1 MATRGELKKAL
12 QDWQQWLNKT
22 SHLIVPRK
30 SLLRQQKDLCLALT
44 GVRRSGKSSMT
55 VQLALGRLEETFFF
69 NFEDPIF
76 FPGASVEVLDQLL
89 SLYEEETGKIPK
101 LVILDEIQN
110 VQGWERWVRKAIDL
124 GYYQIVV
131 TGSSSHLLSSEIA
144 TAISGRVIEQTIW
157 PLSFSEYLIFLDKTP
172 STKGAW
178 LCALENYLRW
188 GGFPKVILTPD
199 ENDRIIL
206 LKQYLSDIVLR
217 DVVARHSIKNQ
228 KALHQIV
235 SFYLTGL
242 SCLHSY
248 NSLRKAFEISIELA
262 STLTGYLTQAF
273 LVFEMSRYH
282 SNLKVQTRDPK
293 KIYVIDTGLR
303 TVSLQSDREDWG
315 RLAEN
320 AVYLEL
326 RRRDKQAF
334 YYKQVQEVD
343 FVITELGKPVDTLQV
358 CYSNLEDQE
367 TRNREVNALL
377 ECLQA
382 LELPSGKIL
391 TLSLEDVLLKE
402 GKEIHFIPLYRWL
415 SGIELPR
422 FSNGKEVNNHV
433 L

>member
-1 MATRGELKKAL
+1 MTKRGELKKAL
-12 QDWQQWLNKT
+12 QDWRQWLNKN
-22 SHLIVPRK
+22 SHLIVIRS
-30 SLLRQQKDLCLALT
+30 SLLSQQKDLCLALT

-55 VQLALGRLEETFFF
+55 VQLALGRLEDTFFF

-89 SLYEEETGKIPK
+89 LLYEEEMGKIPK

-124 GYYQIVV
+124 GHYQIVV

-157 PLSFSEYLIFLDKTP
+157 PLSFSEYLTFLGKAP
-172 STKGAW
+172 STKGTW
-178 LCALENYLRW
+178 LGALEDYLRW

-199 ENDRIIL
+199 ENDRVIL

-228 KALHQIV
+228 QALHQIV
-235 SFYLTGL
+235 SFYLTGM

-248 NSLRKAFEISIELA
+248 NSLRKAFGISIELA
-262 STLTGYLTQAF
+262 STLTGYLRQAF

-282 SNLKVQTRDPK
+282 ANLKVQVRDPK
-293 KIYVIDTGLR
+293 KIYVIDAGLR

-326 RRRDKQAF
+326 RRRGKQVF
-334 YYKQVQEVD
+334 YYRQTQEVD
-343 FVITELGKPVDTLQV
+343 FVITELGKPVDAVQV
-358 CYSNLEDQE
+358 CYCDLEDQE
-367 TRNREVNALL
+367 THSREINALL
-377 ECLQA
+377 ECLDA
-382 LELPSGKIL
+382 LKLLSGTIL
-391 TLSLEDVLLKE
+391 TRSLEDVLLKD
-402 GKEIHFIPLYRWL
+402 GKEIHFVPLYQWL
-415 SGIELPR
+415 S
-422 FSNGKEVNNHV
+422 K
-433 L
+433 

>member
-12 QDWQQWLNKT
+12 QDWQQWLKKN
-22 SHLIVPRK
+22 SHLILPRQ
-30 SLLRQQKDLCLALT
+30 SLLKQQKDLCLALT

-55 VQLALGRLEETFFF
+55 VQLAQGRLDETFFF
-69 NFEDPIF
+69 NFEDPLF
-76 FPGASVEVLDQLL
+76 FPGAGVEVIDRLL
-89 SLYEEETGKIPK
+89 SLYEEERGKAPE
-101 LVILDEIQN
+101 LVILDEVQN
-110 VQGWERWVRKAIDL
+110 VQGWERWVRKAVDL
-124 GYYQIVV
+124 GRYEIVV

-157 PLSFSEYLIFLDKTP
+157 PLSFSEYLTFLDKTA
-172 STKGAW
+172 SISS
-178 LCALENYLRW
+178 LEAYLRW

-228 KALHQIV
+228 HALQQVV

-262 STLTGYLTQAF
+262 STLTDYLTQAF

-282 SNLKVQTRDPK
+282 PNLKVQARDPK
-293 KIYVIDTGLR
+293 KIYVIDSGLR
-303 TVSLQSDREDWG
+303 TVSLQSDRKDWG

-326 RRRDKQAF
+326 RRRNKQIF
-334 YYKQVQEVD
+334 YYKQKQEVD
-343 FVITELGKPVDTLQV
+343 FIITELGKPIDAIQV
-358 CYSNLEDQE
+358 CYCDFDERD
-367 TRNREVNALL
+367 TREREMNALL
-377 ECLQA
+377 ECLRD

-391 TLSLEDVLLKE
+391 TLSLEDEILIE
-402 GKEIHFIPLYRWL
+402 GKTVYFMPLHQWL
-415 SGIELPR
+415 MQ
-422 FSNGKEVNNHV
+422 
-433 L
+433 

>member
-12 QDWQQWLNKT
+12 QDWQQWLNKN
-22 SHLIVPRK
+22 SHLIVPRN
-30 SLLRQQKDLCLALT
+30 SLLSQQKDLCLALT

-89 SLYEEETGKIPK
+89 FLYEEETGKMPK

-124 GYYQIVV
+124 GHYQIVV

-157 PLSFSEYLIFLDKTP
+157 PLSLSEYLIFLGKTP

-178 LCALENYLRW
+178 LRALENYLRW

-282 SNLKVQTRDPK
+282 PNLKVQARDPK

-326 RRRDKQAF
+326 RRRGKQAF

-343 FVITELGKPVDTLQV
+343 FVITELGKPVDAIQV
-358 CYSNLEDQE
+358 CYSDLEDQE
-367 TRNREVNALL
+367 TRNREINAML

-391 TLSLEDVLLKE
+391 TLSLENVLLKE
-402 GKEIHFIPLYRWL
+402 GRAIHLIPLYQWL
-415 SGIELPR
+415 S
-422 FSNGKEVNNHV
+422 K
-433 L
+433 

>member
-1 MATRGELKKAL
+1 MATRGELKRAL
-12 QDWQQWLNKT
+12 QDWQQWLNKN
-22 SHLIVPRK
+22 SHLIIPR
-30 SLLRQQKDLCLALT
+30 SSILSEQKDLCLALT

-89 SLYEEETGKIPK
+89 LLYEEEAGKIPK

-110 VQGWERWVRKAIDL
+110 VQGWERWVRKAVDL
-124 GYYQIVV
+124 GHYQIVV

-157 PLSFSEYLIFLDKTP
+157 PLSFSEYLMFLGKTP

-178 LCALENYLRW
+178 LRALENYLRW
-188 GGFPKVILTPD
+188 GGFPKAILTPD

-228 KALHQIV
+228 QALHQVV

-262 STLTGYLTQAF
+262 SSLTSYLTQAF

-282 SNLKVQTRDPK
+282 PNLKVQARDPK

-320 AVYLEL
+320 ATYLEL
-326 RRRDKQAF
+326 RRRGKQAF
-334 YYKQVQEVD
+334 YYKQKQEVD
-343 FVITELGKPVDTLQV
+343 FVITELGKPVDAIQV
-358 CYSNLEDQE
+358 CYSDLEDQE
-367 TRNREVNALL
+367 TGDREVNALL

-382 LELPSGKIL
+382 LELSSGTIL
-391 TLSLEDVLLKE
+391 TLSLEDVLLRE
-402 GKEIHFIPLYRWL
+402 GKTIHLIPLYQWL
-415 SGIELPR
+415 SGTSP
-422 FSNGKEVNNHV
+422 
-433 L
+433 

>member
-12 QDWQQWLNKT
+12 QDWQQWLNKN
-22 SHLIVPRK
+22 SHLIVPRS
-30 SLLRQQKDLCLALT
+30 SLLSQQKDLCLALT

-89 SLYEEETGKIPK
+89 SLYEEETGKSPK

-124 GYYQIVV
+124 GHYQIVV

-157 PLSFSEYLIFLDKTP
+157 PLSFSEYLIFLGQTP

-178 LCALENYLRW
+178 LRALENYLRW
-188 GGFPKVILTPD
+188 GGFPKIILTPD

-228 KALHQIV
+228 RALHQIV

-273 LVFEMSRYH
+273 LIFEMSRYH
-282 SNLKVQTRDPK
+282 LNLKVQARDPK

-303 TVSLQSDREDWG
+303 TVSLQSNREDWG

-326 RRRDKQAF
+326 RRRGKQSF

-343 FVITELGKPVDTLQV
+343 FVITEFGKPVDAIQV
-358 CYSNLEDQE
+358 CYSDLEDQE
-367 TRNREVNALL
+367 THNREINALL
-377 ECLQA
+377 ECLHA

-391 TLSLEDVLLKE
+391 TFSLEDVIFKE
-402 GKEIHFIPLYRWL
+402 GKEIHLIPLYQWL
-415 SGIELPR
+415 SI
-422 FSNGKEVNNHV
+422 
-433 L
+433 

>member
-12 QDWQQWLNKT
+12 QDWQQWLNKN
-22 SHLIVPRK
+22 SHLIIPRS
-30 SLLRQQKDLCLALT
+30 SLLSQQKDLCLALT

-89 SLYEEETGKIPK
+89 SLYEEETGKMPK

-124 GYYQIVV
+124 GHYQIVV

-157 PLSFSEYLIFLDKTP
+157 PLSLSEYLTFLGKTP

-178 LCALENYLRW
+178 LRALENYLRW

-199 ENDRIIL
+199 ENDRVIL

-228 KALHQIV
+228 HALHQIV

-262 STLTGYLTQAF
+262 SILTGYLTQAF
-273 LVFEMSRYH
+273 VVFEMSRYH
-282 SNLKVQTRDPK
+282 PNLKVQVRDPK

-326 RRRDKQAF
+326 RRRGKQAF
-334 YYKQVQEVD
+334 YYKQAQEVD
-343 FVITELGKPVDTLQV
+343 FVITELGKPVDALQV
-358 CYSNLEDQE
+358 CYSDLEDQE
-367 TRNREVNALL
+367 TRNREINALL

-391 TLSLEDVLLKE
+391 TLSLEDVFLKE
-402 GKEIHFIPLYRWL
+402 GKTIHLIPLYQWL
-415 SGIELPR
+415 P
-422 FSNGKEVNNHV
+422 K
-433 L
+433 

>member
-1 MATRGELKKAL
+1 MTTRGELKQAL
-12 QDWQQWLNKT
+12 KDWLQWLHKN
-22 SHLIVPRK
+22 SHLIVIRS
-30 SLLRQQKDLCLALT
+30 SLLSQQKDLCLALT

-76 FPGASVEVLDQLL
+76 FPGASVEVLDQLI
-89 SLYEEETGKIPK
+89 SLYEEETGKMPR

-110 VQGWERWVRKAIDL
+110 VLGWERWVRKAIDL
-124 GYYQIVV
+124 GHYQVVV

-157 PLSFSEYLIFLDKTP
+157 PLSFSEYLAFLGKTP
-172 STKGAW
+172 STKGTW
-178 LCALENYLRW
+178 LRALEDYLRW

-217 DVVARHSIKNQ
+217 DVVARHSIKSQ
-228 KALHQIV
+228 QALHQIV
-235 SFYLTGL
+235 SYYLTGL

-282 SNLKVQTRDPK
+282 PNLKVQARDPK

-303 TVSLQSDREDWG
+303 TVSLQSNREDWG

-326 RRRDKQAF
+326 RRRGKQVF
-334 YYKQVQEVD
+334 YYKQTQEVD
-343 FVITELGKPVDTLQV
+343 FVITESGRPVDVIQV
-358 CYSNLEDQE
+358 CYSDLEDQE
-367 TRNREVNALL
+367 TRNREINALL
-377 ECLQA
+377 ECLHA
-382 LELPSGKIL
+382 LDLPSGKVL
-391 TLSLEDVLLKE
+391 TLSLEDVFFKE
-402 GKEIHFIPLYRWL
+402 GKAIHLVPLYLWL
-415 SGIELPR
+415 S
-422 FSNGKEVNNHV
+422 K
-433 L
+433 

>member
-12 QDWQQWLNKT
+12 QDWQQWLNKN
-22 SHLIVPRK
+22 SHLIVPRN
-30 SLLRQQKDLCLALT
+30 SLLSQQKDLCLALT

-55 VQLALGRLEETFFF
+55 VQLALGRLKETFFF

-89 SLYEEETGKIPK
+89 SLYEEETGKMPK

-124 GYYQIVV
+124 GHYQIVI

-157 PLSFSEYLIFLDKTP
+157 PLSLSEYLIFLGNTP
-172 STKGAW
+172 SSKGAW
-178 LCALENYLRW
+178 LRALENYLRW
-188 GGFPKVILTPD
+188 GGFPKIILTPD

-282 SNLKVQTRDPK
+282 PNLKVQARDPK

-326 RRRDKQAF
+326 RRRGKQAF
-334 YYKQVQEVD
+334 YYKQAQEVD
-343 FVITELGKPVDTLQV
+343 FVITELGKPIDAIQV
-358 CYSNLEDQE
+358 CYSDLEDQE
-367 TRNREVNALL
+367 TRNREINALL
-377 ECLQA
+377 ECLQT

-391 TLSLEDVLLKE
+391 TLSLEDVFLKE
-402 GKEIHFIPLYRWL
+402 GKAIHLIPLYQWL
-415 SGIELPR
+415 S
-422 FSNGKEVNNHV
+422 K
-433 L
+433 

>member
-12 QDWQQWLNKT
+12 QDWQQWLNKN
-22 SHLIVPRK
+22 SHLIVPRN
-30 SLLRQQKDLCLALT
+30 SLLSQQKDLCLALT

-89 SLYEEETGKIPK
+89 FLYEEETGKMPK

-124 GYYQIVV
+124 GHYQIVV

-157 PLSFSEYLIFLDKTP
+157 PLSFSEYLTFLGKTP

-178 LCALENYLRW
+178 LRALENYLRW

-282 SNLKVQTRDPK
+282 PNLKVQARDPK

-326 RRRDKQAF
+326 RRRGKQAF

-343 FVITELGKPVDTLQV
+343 FVITELGKPVDAIQV
-358 CYSNLEDQE
+358 CYSDLEDQE
-367 TRNREVNALL
+367 TRNREINAML

-402 GKEIHFIPLYRWL
+402 GKAIHLIPLYQWL
-415 SGIELPR
+415 S
-422 FSNGKEVNNHV
+422 K
-433 L
+433 

>member
-12 QDWQQWLNKT
+12 QDWQQWLNKN
-22 SHLIVPRK
+22 SHLIVPRN
-30 SLLRQQKDLCLALT
+30 SLLSQQMDLCLALT

-55 VQLALGRLEETFFF
+55 VQLALGRLKETFFF

-89 SLYEEETGKIPK
+89 SLYEEETGKMPK

-124 GYYQIVV
+124 GHYQIVI

-157 PLSFSEYLIFLDKTP
+157 PLSLSEYLIFLGNTP
-172 STKGAW
+172 SSKGAW
-178 LCALENYLRW
+178 LRALENYLRW
-188 GGFPKVILTPD
+188 GGFPKIILTPD

-282 SNLKVQTRDPK
+282 PNLKVQARDPK

-326 RRRDKQAF
+326 RRRGKQAF
-334 YYKQVQEVD
+334 YYKQAQEVD
-343 FVITELGKPVDTLQV
+343 FVITELGKPIDAIQV
-358 CYSNLEDQE
+358 CYSDLEDQE
-367 TRNREVNALL
+367 TRNREINALL
-377 ECLQA
+377 ECLQT

-391 TLSLEDVLLKE
+391 TLSLEDMFFKE
-402 GKEIHFIPLYRWL
+402 GKAIHLIPLYQWL
-415 SGIELPR
+415 S
-422 FSNGKEVNNHV
+422 K
-433 L
+433 

>member
-1 MATRGELKKAL
+1 MTTRGELKKAL
-12 QDWQQWLNKT
+12 RDWQQWLNKN
-22 SHLIVPRK
+22 SHLIVSRS
-30 SLLRQQKDLCLALT
+30 SLLNQQKDLCLALT

-89 SLYEEETGKIPK
+89 SLYEEEMGKMPK

-124 GYYQIVV
+124 GHYQIVV

-157 PLSFSEYLIFLDKTP
+157 PLSFSEYLTFLGKTP
-172 STKGAW
+172 SAKGSW
-178 LCALENYLRW
+178 LRALENYLRW

-228 KALHQIV
+228 QALHQVV

-273 LVFEMSRYH
+273 LAFEMTRYH
-282 SNLKVQTRDPK
+282 PNLKVQARDPK

-326 RRRDKQAF
+326 RRRGKQAF
-334 YYKQVQEVD
+334 YYKQTQEVD
-343 FVITELGKPVDTLQV
+343 FVITELGKPIDAIQV
-358 CYSNLEDQE
+358 CYSDLEDQE
-367 TRNREVNALL
+367 TRNREINALL

-402 GKEIHFIPLYRWL
+402 GKAIHLIPLYQWL
-415 SGIELPR
+415 
-422 FSNGKEVNNHV
+422 FK
-433 L
+433 

>member
-1 MATRGELKKAL
+1 MTTRGELKKAL
-12 QDWQQWLNKT
+12 QDWQQWLRKN
-22 SHLIVPRK
+22 SHLVIPRS
-30 SLLRQQKDLCLALT
+30 SLLNQQKDLCLALT

-55 VQLALGRLEETFFF
+55 VQLAMGRLEETFFF

-76 FPGASVEVLDQLL
+76 FPGAGVEVIDQLI
-89 SLYEEETGKIPK
+89 SLYEEETGKAPK

-110 VQGWERWVRKAIDL
+110 IQGWERWVRKAIDL
-124 GYYQIVV
+124 GHYQVVV

-157 PLSFSEYLIFLDKTP
+157 PLSFAECLTFLGEAP
-172 STKGAW
+172 SSKSAW
-178 LCALENYLRW
+178 LRALENYLRW
-188 GGFPKVILTPD
+188 GGFPKIILTPN

-228 KALHQIV
+228 QALHQV
-235 SFYLTGL
+235 VNFYWTGL

-248 NSLRKAFEISIELA
+248 NSLRKAFAISIELA
-262 STLTGYLTQAF
+262 STLTGYLAQAF

-282 SNLKVQTRDPK
+282 ANLKVQARDPK

-326 RRRDKQAF
+326 RRNNKQVF
-334 YYKQVQEVD
+334 YYKQKQEVD
-343 FVITELGKPVDTLQV
+343 FVITELGKPVDAIQV
-358 CYSNLEDQE
+358 CYCDFESKE
-367 TRNREVNALL
+367 TRDREVNAML
-377 ECLQA
+377 ECLQS

-391 TLSLEDVLLKE
+391 TLSLEDELLIE
-402 GKEIHFIPLYRWL
+402 GKTIHLIPLYQWL
-415 SGIELPR
+415 IKSED
-422 FSNGKEVNNHV
+422 
-433 L
+433 

>member
-1 MATRGELKKAL
+1 MATRGELIKAL
-12 QDWQQWLNKT
+12 QDWQQWLSKT
-22 SHLIVPRK
+22 SRLIVPRN
-30 SLLRQQKDLCLALT
+30 SLLSQQKDLCLALT
-44 GVRRSGKSSMT
+44 GVRRSGKSSLT
-55 VQLALGRLEETFFF
+55 VQLAQGRLGETFFF

-76 FPGASVEVLDQLL
+76 FPGASVEVIDQLL
-89 SLYEEETGKIPK
+89 SLYEEETGKAPK

-124 GYYQIVV
+124 GNFQIVV
-131 TGSSSHLLSSEIA
+131 TGSSSQLLSSEIA

-172 STKGAW
+172 STKGTW
-178 LCALENYLRW
+178 LRTLENYLRW

-217 DVVARHSIKNQ
+217 DVVARHSIKSQ
-228 KALHQIV
+228 RALHQVV

-273 LVFEMSRYH
+273 LVFEVSRYH
-282 SNLKVQTRDPK
+282 PNLKVQVRDPK

-326 RRRDKQAF
+326 RRRNEQVFYFKQN
-334 YYKQVQEVD
+334 QEVD
-343 FVITELGKPVDTLQV
+343 FVITELGKPVDAIQV
-358 CYSNLEDQE
+358 CYSDLEDQE
-367 TRNREVNALL
+367 TREREINALL

-382 LELPSGKIL
+382 LELSSGKIL
-391 TLSLEDVLLKE
+391 TLSLEDEFLKN
-402 GKEIHFIPLYRWL
+402 GKRIQLIPLYQWL
-415 SGIELPR
+415 SKDQLPPQR
-422 FSNGKEVNNHV
+422 
-433 L
+433 

>member
-12 QDWQQWLNKT
+12 QDWQKWLNKN
-22 SHLIVPRK
+22 SHLIILRS
-30 SLLRQQKDLCLALT
+30 SLLKQQKDLCLALT

-55 VQLALGRLEETFFF
+55 VQLALGRLDETFFF

-76 FPGASVEVLDQLL
+76 FPGATVEVLDQLL
-89 SLYEEETGKIPK
+89 SLYEEEMGEMPK

-124 GYYQIVV
+124 GHYQIVV

-144 TAISGRVIEQTIW
+144 TAVSGRVIEQTIW

-172 STKGAW
+172 STKGTW
-178 LCALENYLRW
+178 VRSLEEYLRW

-228 KALHQIV
+228 QALHQIV

-282 SNLKVQTRDPK
+282 ANLKVQARDPK

-326 RRRDKQAF
+326 RRRNKQIF

-343 FVITELGKPVDTLQV
+343 FVITELGKPVEAIQV
-358 CYSNLEDQE
+358 CYSDLEDQE
-367 TRNREVNALL
+367 TRNREINALL
-377 ECLQA
+377 ECLNA
-382 LELPSGKIL
+382 LKLSSGKIL
-391 TLSLEDVLLKE
+391 TFSLEDVLLKE
-402 GKEIHFIPLYRWL
+402 GKEIHFIPLYKWL
-415 SGIELPR
+415 SQ
-422 FSNGKEVNNHV
+422 
-433 L
+433 

>member
-1 MATRGELKKAL
+1 
-12 QDWQQWLNKT
+12 
-22 SHLIVPRK
+22 
-30 SLLRQQKDLCLALT
+30 
-44 GVRRSGKSSMT
+44 MT

-76 FPGASVEVLDQLL
+76 FPGASLEVIDQLL
-89 SLYEEETGKIPK
+89 SLYEEEMGKAPK

-110 VQGWERWVRKAIDL
+110 VQGWERWVRKAVDL
-124 GYYQIVV
+124 GHYQIVV

-157 PLSFSEYLIFLDKTP
+157 PLSFSERLTFLGEDP
-172 STKGAW
+172 SSKGAW
-178 LCALENYLRW
+178 LRALENYLRW
-188 GGFPKVILTPD
+188 GGFPKIILTQD

-217 DVVARHSIKNQ
+217 DVVARHSIKSQ
-228 KALHQIV
+228 QALQQVV
-235 SFYLTGL
+235 SFYLGRP

-282 SNLKVQTRDPK
+282 PNLKVQARDPK

-303 TVSLQSDREDWG
+303 TVTQQFDREDWG

-326 RRRDKQAF
+326 RRRRKQLF
-334 YYKQVQEVD
+334 YYKQEQEVD
-343 FVITELGKPVDTLQV
+343 FVITELGKPVDAIQV
-358 CYSNLEDQE
+358 CYSDFENQE
-367 TRNREVNALL
+367 TRDREINALL
-377 ECLQA
+377 ECLRD

-391 TLSLEDVLLKE
+391 TLSLEDVLIREDKTIYL
-402 GKEIHFIPLYRWL
+402 IPLYQWL
-415 SGIELPR
+415 SCLEG
-422 FSNGKEVNNHV
+422 
-433 L
+433 

>member
-12 QDWQQWLNKT
+12 QDWLQWLNKQ
-22 SHLIVPRK
+22 SHLIVPRS
-30 SLLRQQKDLCLALT
+30 SLLNQQKDLCLVLT

-55 VQLALGRLEETFFF
+55 VQLAQGRLEETFFF

-89 SLYEEETGKIPK
+89 SLYEEEMGAMPK

-110 VQGWERWVRKAIDL
+110 VRRWEKWVRKAIDFSH
-124 GYYQIVV
+124 YQIVI

-157 PLSFSEYLIFLDKTP
+157 PLSFSEYLLFLGKKP
-172 STKGAW
+172 STKGSW
-178 LCALENYLRW
+178 LRALENYLRW

-228 KALHQIV
+228 QALHQIV

-242 SCLHSY
+242 GCLHSY
-248 NSLRKAFEISIELA
+248 NSLRKAFGISIELA
-262 STLTGYLTQAF
+262 ATLTGYLTQAF

-282 SNLKVQTRDPK
+282 PNLKVQARDRK

-326 RRRDKQAF
+326 RRRGKQLF
-334 YYKQVQEVD
+334 YYQQKQEVD
-343 FVITELGKPVDTLQV
+343 FIITELGKPVDAIQV
-358 CYSNLEDQE
+358 CYSDLEDPE
-367 TRNREVNALL
+367 TRSREISALV

-382 LELPSGKIL
+382 LGLSSGKIL
-391 TLSLEDVLLKE
+391 TLSLEDRFLKG
-402 GKEIHFIPLYRWL
+402 GKTIHLIPLYQWL
-415 SGIELPR
+415 SI
-422 FSNGKEVNNHV
+422 
-433 L
+433 

>member
-12 QDWQQWLNKT
+12 QDWRQWLNKN
-22 SHLIVPRK
+22 SHLIVPRS
-30 SLLRQQKDLCLALT
+30 SLLNQQKDLCLALT

-76 FPGASVEVLDQLL
+76 FPGASVEVLDELL
-89 SLYEEETGKIPK
+89 LLYEEETGKMPN

-124 GYYQIVV
+124 GHYQIVV

-157 PLSFSEYLIFLDKTP
+157 PLSFSEYLLFLKKAP

-178 LCALENYLRW
+178 LRALEDYLRW
-188 GGFPKVILTPD
+188 GGFPKVILTAD

-228 KALHQIV
+228 RTLQQIV

-248 NSLRKAFEISIELA
+248 NALRKAFEISIELA
-262 STLTGYLTQAF
+262 STLTSYLTQAF

-282 SNLKVQTRDPK
+282 PNLKVQARDPK

-326 RRRDKQAF
+326 RRRSKQVF
-334 YYKQVQEVD
+334 YYKQAQEVD
-343 FVITELGKPVDTLQV
+343 FVITELGTPVDAIQV
-358 CYSNLEDQE
+358 CYSDLEDQE
-367 TRNREVNALL
+367 TRNREINALL
-377 ECLQA
+377 ECLQV

-391 TLSLEDVLLKE
+391 TLSLEDVLLMG
-402 GKEIHFIPLYRWL
+402 GKTIHFIPLYQWL
-415 SGIELPR
+415 SKG
-422 FSNGKEVNNHV
+422 
-433 L
+433 

>member
-1 MATRGELKKAL
+1 MATRGELKKAI
-12 QDWQQWLNKT
+12 QDWQQWLGKN
-22 SHLIVPRK
+22 SCLVVPRN
-30 SLLRQQKDLCLALT
+30 SLPGQQKDLCLALT

-76 FPGASVEVLDQLL
+76 FPGASVEVIDQLL
-89 SLYEEETGKIPK
+89 ALYEEEIGKSPS

-124 GYYQIVV
+124 GRYQIIV

-144 TAISGRVIEQTIW
+144 TAISGRVIEHTVW
-157 PLSFSEYLIFLDKTP
+157 PLSFSECLTFAGEAP
-172 STKGAW
+172 SSKGAW
-178 LCALENYLRW
+178 LRALENYLRW
-188 GGFPKVILTPD
+188 GGFPKIILTKD

-206 LKQYLSDIVLR
+206 LKQYLGDIVFR

-228 KALHQIV
+228 QALHQVV

-282 SNLKVQTRDPK
+282 PNLKVQARDPK

-303 TVSLQSDREDWG
+303 TVSLQSGREDWG

-326 RRRDKQAF
+326 RRRRKQLF
-334 YYKQVQEVD
+334 YYKQEQEVD
-343 FVITELGKPVDTLQV
+343 FVITELGKPVDAIQV
-358 CYSNLEDQE
+358 CYSDFESHE
-367 TRNREVNALL
+367 TREREINALL
-377 ECLQA
+377 ECLHV
-382 LELPSGKIL
+382 LKLPSGKIL
-391 TLSLEDVLLKE
+391 TLSLEDVLSKE
-402 GKEIHFIPLYRWL
+402 GKMIHLIPLYRWL
-415 SGIELPR
+415 SGTDR
-422 FSNGKEVNNHV
+422 SGSV
-433 L
+433 

>member
-1 MATRGELKKAL
+1 MTTRGELKKAL
-12 QDWQQWLNKT
+12 QDWQQWLNKN
-22 SHLIVPRK
+22 SHLIVLRS
-30 SLLRQQKDLCLALT
+30 SLLNQQKDLCLALT
-44 GVRRSGKSSMT
+44 GVRRSGKSFMT
-55 VQLALGRLEETFFF
+55 VQLALGRLDETFFF

-89 SLYEEETGKIPK
+89 SLYEEEMGKMPK

-110 VQGWERWVRKAIDL
+110 VQGWEKWVRKAIDL
-124 GYYQIVV
+124 GHYQIVV

-157 PLSFSEYLIFLDKTP
+157 PLSFSEYLIFLGKTP
-172 STKGAW
+172 TTKGTW
-178 LCALENYLRW
+178 LRALEDYLRW
-188 GGFPKVILTPD
+188 GGFPKVILTSD

-228 KALHQIV
+228 QALHQIV

-282 SNLKVQTRDPK
+282 PNLKVQARDPK

-326 RRRDKQAF
+326 RRRGKQAF
-334 YYKQVQEVD
+334 YYKQAQEVD
-343 FVITELGKPVDTLQV
+343 FVITELGKPVDAIQV
-358 CYSNLEDQE
+358 CYSDLEDQG
-367 TRNREVNALL
+367 TRNREINALL

-391 TLSLEDVLLKE
+391 TLSLEDVLVKE
-402 GKEIHFIPLYRWL
+402 GKVIHLVPLYQWL
-415 SGIELPR
+415 S
-422 FSNGKEVNNHV
+422 K
-433 L
+433 

>member
-1 MATRGELKKAL
+1 MTTRGELKKAL
-12 QDWQQWLNKT
+12 QDWQQWLNKN
-22 SHLIVPRK
+22 SRLIILRS
-30 SLLRQQKDLCLALT
+30 SLLSQQKDLCLALT

-55 VQLALGRLEETFFF
+55 VQLALGRLDETFFF

-89 SLYEEETGKIPK
+89 SLYEEEMGKMPK

-124 GYYQIVV
+124 GHYQIVV

-157 PLSFSEYLIFLDKTP
+157 PLSFSEYLTFLGKTP
-172 STKGAW
+172 STKGTW
-178 LCALENYLRW
+178 VRALEDYLRW

-228 KALHQIV
+228 QALHQIV

-273 LVFEMSRYH
+273 LVFEMGRYH
-282 SNLKVQTRDPK
+282 ANLKVQARDPK

-326 RRRDKQAF
+326 KRRNKQMF
-334 YYKQVQEVD
+334 YYKQTQEVD
-343 FVITELGKPVDTLQV
+343 FVITELGKPVDAIQV
-358 CYSNLEDQE
+358 CYSDLEDQE
-367 TRNREVNALL
+367 TRNREINALL
-377 ECLQA
+377 ECLNA
-382 LELPSGKIL
+382 LKLSSGKIL

-402 GKEIHFIPLYRWL
+402 EKAIHLIPLYKWL
-415 SGIELPR
+415 S
-422 FSNGKEVNNHV
+422 K
-433 L
+433 

>member
-12 QDWQQWLNKT
+12 QDWQQWLNKN
-22 SHLIVPRK
+22 SHLIVPRN
-30 SLLRQQKDLCLALT
+30 SLLSQQKDLCLALT

-55 VQLALGRLEETFFF
+55 VQLALGRLKETFFF

-89 SLYEEETGKIPK
+89 SLYEEETGKMPK

-124 GYYQIVV
+124 GHYQIVI

-157 PLSFSEYLIFLDKTP
+157 PLSLSEYLIFLGNTP
-172 STKGAW
+172 SSKGAW
-178 LCALENYLRW
+178 LRALENYLRW

-282 SNLKVQTRDPK
+282 PNLKVQARDPK

-326 RRRDKQAF
+326 RRRGKQAF
-334 YYKQVQEVD
+334 YYKQEQEVD
-343 FVITELGKPVDTLQV
+343 FVITELGKPIDAIQV
-358 CYSNLEDQE
+358 CYSDLEDQE
-367 TRNREVNALL
+367 TRNREINALL

-391 TLSLEDVLLKE
+391 TLSLEDVFLKE
-402 GKEIHFIPLYRWL
+402 GKAIHLIPLYQWL
-415 SGIELPR
+415 S
-422 FSNGKEVNNHV
+422 K
-433 L
+433 

>member
-12 QDWQQWLNKT
+12 QDWQQWLNKN
-22 SHLIVPRK
+22 SHLIVPRN
-30 SLLRQQKDLCLALT
+30 SLLSQQKDLCLALT

-89 SLYEEETGKIPK
+89 LLYEEETGKSPK

-124 GYYQIVV
+124 GHYQIVV

-157 PLSFSEYLIFLDKTP
+157 PLSLSEYLIFLGKTP

-178 LCALENYLRW
+178 LRALENYLRW

-228 KALHQIV
+228 QALHQIV

-282 SNLKVQTRDPK
+282 PNLKVQARDPK

-326 RRRDKQAF
+326 RRRGKQAF
-334 YYKQVQEVD
+334 YYKQEQEVD
-343 FVITELGKPVDTLQV
+343 FVITELGKPIDAIQV
-358 CYSNLEDQE
+358 CYSDLEDKE
-367 TRNREVNALL
+367 TQSREINALL

-391 TLSLEDVLLKE
+391 TLSLEDVLLHE
-402 GKEIHFIPLYRWL
+402 GKTIHLIPLYQWL
-415 SGIELPR
+415 SIQ
-422 FSNGKEVNNHV
+422 NNRSP
-433 L
+433 

>member
-12 QDWQQWLNKT
+12 QDWQQWLSKN
-22 SHLIVPRK
+22 SHLIVPRR
-30 SLLRQQKDLCLALT
+30 SLLSQQKDLCLALT

-89 SLYEEETGKIPK
+89 SLYEEEMGKMPK

-124 GYYQIVV
+124 GHYQIVV

-157 PLSFSEYLIFLDKTP
+157 PLSFSEYLSFLGKTP
-172 STKGAW
+172 STKGTW
-178 LCALENYLRW
+178 LRALEDYLRW

-217 DVVARHSIKNQ
+217 DVIARHSIKNQ
-228 KALHQIV
+228 QALHQIV

-282 SNLKVQTRDPK
+282 PNLKVQARDPK

-326 RRRDKQAF
+326 RRRGKQAF

-343 FVITELGKPVDTLQV
+343 FVITELGKPIDAIQV
-358 CYSNLEDQE
+358 CYSDLEDQE
-367 TRNREVNALL
+367 TRNREINALL

-402 GKEIHFIPLYRWL
+402 GKTIHLIPLYQWL
-415 SGIELPR
+415 S
-422 FSNGKEVNNHV
+422 K
-433 L
+433 

>member
-12 QDWQQWLNKT
+12 QDWQQWLNKN
-22 SHLIVPRK
+22 SHLIVPRN
-30 SLLRQQKDLCLALT
+30 SLLSQQKDLCLALT

-55 VQLALGRLEETFFF
+55 VQLALGRLKETFFF

-89 SLYEEETGKIPK
+89 SLYEEEKGKIPK

-124 GYYQIVV
+124 GHYQIVI

-157 PLSFSEYLIFLDKTP
+157 PLSLSEYLIFLGNTP
-172 STKGAW
+172 SSKGAW
-178 LCALENYLRW
+178 LRALENYLRW

-282 SNLKVQTRDPK
+282 PNLKVQARDPK

-326 RRRDKQAF
+326 RRRGKQAF
-334 YYKQVQEVD
+334 YYKQAQEVD
-343 FVITELGKPVDTLQV
+343 FVITELGKPIDAIQV
-358 CYSNLEDQE
+358 CYSDLEDQE
-367 TRNREVNALL
+367 TRNREINALL
-377 ECLQA
+377 ECLQT

-391 TLSLEDVLLKE
+391 TLSLEDMFFKE
-402 GKEIHFIPLYRWL
+402 GKAIHLIPLYQWL
-415 SGIELPR
+415 SIQ
-422 FSNGKEVNNHV
+422 NNRSP
-433 L
+433 